1 MRSNVRR
8 LRPAFTL
15 VELLV
20 VIAIIGILI
29 ALLLPAVQ
37 SAREAARRM
46 QCSNNGKQIGLAA
59 HNYHSAHKV
68 FPPGVL
74 NTAGLAMTDYQGGVK
89 GTPGWALLLPYLEQ
103 QPLHD
108 ALDFRYAFARAYHGG
123 STAADVVNPTVN
135 APHLLT
141 RISMLECPSARN
153 AGEHVPES
161 DAYTGYYT
169 TPAGS
174 YRTNWYFSAG
184 NSHERTTP
192 YDKLGGDIRK
202 GMFGAQG
209 GAKMSQ
215 IRDGTTNSI
224 AFGEGL
230 GGNDVQEV
238 CGKRHWG
245 PIGLFGNYTN
255 IFGRV
260 PSTENASPIRFDWID
275 QYNYSMNTKVQY
287 SGGTYHKCRTAWV
300 FSSDHPGGA
309 NFVFGDGSVHFLADT
324 IEYLNLARLAYIAD
338 GELVTVPQ

>member
-1 MRSNVRR
+1 MCRETTRFRR
-8 LRPAFTL
+8 GFTL

-59 HNYHSAHKV
+59 HNYHSTHKA

-74 NTAGLAMTDYQGGVK
+74 NAAGLPMTNFQGGVK
-89 GTPGWALLLPYLEQ
+89 GTPGWAMLLPFLEQ
-103 QPLHD
+103 NALYD
-108 ALDFRYAFARAYHGG
+108 ALDFRFAFARAYHGD
-123 STAADVVNPTVN
+123 STEADVVNPTVN
-135 APHLLT
+135 APHLVT
-141 RISMLECPSARN
+141 RINVLECPSARN
-153 AGEHVPES
+153 MGEHIPES
-161 DAYTGYYT
+161 DVYTGYYT

-174 YRTNWYFSAG
+174 YRTNWYFSSG

-192 YDKLGGDIRK
+192 YDRLGGDIRR
-202 GMFGAQG
+202 GMFAAQG
-209 GAKMSQ
+209 GATMAQ
-215 IRDGTTNSI
+215 IQDGTSNSI

-230 GGNDVQEV
+230 GGNDVKEV

-260 PSTENASPIRFDWID
+260 PSSRSASPIDYSWID
-275 QYNYSMNTKVQY
+275 PYNFTINSKVQTN
-287 SGGTYHKCRTAWV
+287 GTTYWECRTAWV

-309 NFVFGDGSVHFLADT
+309 TFVFGDGSVHFLSDST
-324 IEYLNLARLAYIAD
+324 DYLTLARLAYIAD
-338 GELVTVPQ
+338 GEPVTPP